1 MTESYWADSK
11 KTTVP
16 AHCFFI
22 AVRGGAM
29 CEFCEAKANTA
40 SRGREN
46 FSSEK
51 LLVTT
56 HTTRTDPVS
65 FEPHTK
71 YLVMC
76 GDCKLDA

>member
-1 MTESYWADSK
+1 
-11 KTTVP
+11 
-16 AHCFFI
+16 
-22 AVRGGAM
+22 M